1 MTVLFSAVCRKAMR
15 AMEQVKDVPAYI
27 RQMYTENN
35 FMRQFGVHIGE
46 IKCGSA
52 QVSLDIDP
60 AKHFNHRDIC
70 HGGVMLALADSVLGV
85 TGASVGAVVATL
97 NFSMNFIK
105 GVHKPTTLTVS
116 SHIKHAG
123 HSTMVIEAEMTDTEK
138 NLIGTI
144 LTTMFIVGRFEEIP
158 AKW

>member
-1 MTVLFSAVCRKAMR
+1 MSV
-15 AMEQVKDVPAYI
+15 EQVKDVPAFI
-27 RQMYTENN
+27 RSMYAENN
-35 FMRQFGVHIGE
+35 FMNTFGVHIDKIECGHVVVS
-46 IKCGSA
+46 IK
-52 QVSLDIDP
+52 VDP
-60 AKHFNHRDIC
+60 VKHFNHRNIC

-105 GVHKPTTLTVS
+105 GVHKPTTLTVR

-123 HSTMVIEAEMTDTEK
+123 HSTMVIEAEMIDAEK

>member
-1 MTVLFSAVCRKAMR
+1 MIAV
-15 AMEQVKDVPAYI
+15 EQVKDVPAYI
-27 RQMYTENN
+27 RQMYTDNH
-35 FMRQFGVHIGE
+35 FMTQFGVHIGE

-52 QVSLDIDP
+52 EVSIDVDP

-70 HGGVMLALADSVLGV
+70 HGGVMLALADSVMGV

-105 GVHKPTTLTVS
+105 GVHEPTTLTVR
-116 SHIKHAG
+116 SHIKHSG
-123 HSTMVIEAEMTDTEK
+123 HSTMVIEAEMTDSKK

-144 LTTMFIVGRFEEIP
+144 LTTMFVVDRFKEIP